1 MDIWKCICFK
11 KRNIKRDLHK
21 VKSKASALESKV
33 ITLKM
38 AACLSEQLRQ
48 LLTKQNTNR
57 SSCFQALLIL
67 LLIIKKYVLYR
78 NVESSKRKI
87 IRFWFIFKYFFPR
100 QLPNIFY
107 LQDVWLL
114 WLFLFFRNVDI
125 HSDSHLTKWRHLK
138 CRRLPVWDL
147 FAE

>member
-67 LLIIKKYVLYR
+67 LLTTKKHLLYR

-87 IRFWFIFKYFFPR
+87 IWFWFNFRFFFQAAAKHILFTRCIASMAFSLFQKYRYSF
-100 QLPNIFY
+100 
-107 LQDVWLL
+107 
-114 WLFLFFRNVDI
+114 
-125 HSDSHLTKWRHLK
+125 
-138 CRRLPVWDL
+138 
-147 FAE
+147 

>member
-48 LLTKQNTNR
+48 LLTKRNTNR

-67 LLIIKKYVLYR
+67 LLIMKKYVLYR
-78 NVESSKRKI
+78 NLESSKRKI
-87 IRFWFIFKYFFPR
+87 FRFCFIFRYYFFR
-100 QLPNIFY
+100 QLPNIFS
-107 LQDVWLL
+107 LQDLWLL
-114 WLFLFFRNVDI
+114 WLFLFSRNIGI
-125 HSDSHLTKWRHLK
+125 HSDNHLTKWRHLK
-138 CRRLPVWDL
+138 CRRLPV
-147 FAE
+147 

>member
-11 KRNIKRDLHK
+11 KRNSKRDLHK

-38 AACLSEQLRQ
+38 EACLSKQLRR

-87 IRFWFIFKYFFPR
+87 I
-100 QLPNIFY
+100 
-107 LQDVWLL
+107 
-114 WLFLFFRNVDI
+114 
-125 HSDSHLTKWRHLK
+125 
-138 CRRLPVWDL
+138 
-147 FAE
+147 